1 MNTQLS
7 NLLSNHPNQL
17 TMSSVETV
25 QLINAMRKQEGNMT
39 ELTHADFLKKV
50 REVLC
55 GTEGNFSS
63 SYLGDN
69 GKQCLCYNLP
79 KRETILMVMSESYK
93 VQAAIYDKLQE
104 LEQQNSFNIP
114 TTFAGALALAAKMAE
129 ENEKLGVTVKG
140 QVVTIHRQAGTIHQ
154 QAKVIDHKRIVT
166 DESEDYIS
174 VARVRSMNPNQ
185 RYSGALLGRISDKLN
200 IPVIPQH
207 AAKGQ
212 ISVNTYHV
220 SVWELA
226 YPDASLFD

>member
-7 NLLSNHPNQL
+7 NLLNNHPSQP
-17 TMSSVETV
+17 TMSS
-25 QLINAMRKQEGNMT
+25 LDIA
-39 ELTHADFLKKV
+39 ELTGKRHDN
-50 REVLC
+50 VLRDIDTMLAALTSEMKA
-55 GTEGNFSS
+55 GFKSS
-63 SYLGDN
+63 TYLDAS
-69 GKQCLCYNLP
+69 GKPNRLVLMDKDSTICLVSGYDANARMSII
-79 KRETILMVMSESYK
+79 KRW
-93 VQAAIYDKLQE
+93 QE
-104 LEQQNSFNIP
+104 FEQNNSFNIP

-129 ENEKLGVTVKG
+129 ENEKLGVTVQG
-140 QVVTIHRQAGTIHQ
+140 HIVTIHQ
-154 QAKVIDHKRIVT
+154 QAEVIDHKRIVT

-212 ISVNTYHV
+212 ISVNTYHI

-226 YPDASLFD
+226 YPEASLFD

>member
-7 NLLSNHPNQL
+7 NLLRNHPNQL

-25 QLINAMRKQEGNMT
+25 QLINAMRKQEGNPT
-39 ELTHADFLKKV
+39 ELRHATFLEKV
-50 REVLC
+50 REVLS
-55 GTEGNFSS
+55 GAEQNFQSY
-63 SYLGDN
+63 YLGDN

-129 ENEKLGVTVKG
+129 ENEKLGVTVRG
-140 QVVTIHRQAGTIHQ
+140 QTVTIYQ
-154 QAKVIDHKRIVT
+154 QAEVIDHKRIVT

-212 ISVNTYHV
+212 KSINTYHK

-226 YPDASLFD
+226 YPEASLFD

>member
-1 MNTQLS
+1 MQQLISMAQDQNMTSKELVEVINTIRKEEGNDVEIQHDKLMRRIRS
-7 NLLSNHPNQL
+7 FDQILANADCGESEYVDSRGKTQPMLLLS
-17 TMSSVETV
+17 
-25 QLINAMRKQEGNMT
+25 
-39 ELTHADFLKKV
+39 
-50 REVLC
+50 
-55 GTEGNFSS
+55 
-63 SYLGDN
+63 
-69 GKQCLCYNLP
+69 
-79 KRETILMVMSESYK
+79 KRASMLAVSSESPK
-93 VQAAIYDKLQE
+93 VNLAIIDRWQE

-140 QVVTIHRQAGTIHQ
+140 QTVTIHRQAGTIHQ
-154 QAKVIDHKRIVT
+154 QAEVIDHKRIVT
-166 DESEDYIS
+166 DESESYLS

-212 ISVNTYHV
+212 IPINTYHK

-226 YPDASLFD
+226 YPEASLFD